1 MRWTEADYGAHMAKT
16 RPASATGKTS
26 KYRNRRVVVD
36 GIAWDSQHEAD
47 RYLALKALAGAG
59 AIDHLRWK
67 VRFSLNCPVEGA
79 RDSSNTVSHY
89 VADFVY
95 REHGHGHEIVEDTK
109 GYLTAMY
116 KLKRKWMLKQ
126 YGITIREVYRRA
138 AS

>member
-1 MRWTEADYGAHMAKT
+1 M
-16 RPASATGKTS
+16 
-26 KYRNRRVVVD
+26 VVD
-36 GIAWDSQHEAD
+36 GITWDSQHEAD

-67 VRFSLNCPVEGA
+67 VRFSLNCPVG
-79 RDSSNTVSHY
+79 DSSSTVSHY

-95 REHGHGHEIVEDTK
+95 REHGQEIVEDTK